1 MCNYWT
7 HIKTENTLKN
17 YFQKLIL
24 LEKIILFLVTAT
36 PMVDKTENVVE
47 IEKITPKTLFQSQK
61 TIKKSVL

>member
-1 MCNYWT
+1 M
-7 HIKTENTLKN
+7 KAENILKN